1 MKKLK
6 ITENLEHEV
15 LHELYLAKDKEC
27 EGEFELKAV
36 LLDEEGDPINCT
48 FNNDGCVTI
57 DTSDI
62 TYTVLSVENLD
73 MLWDL
78 ILESQE
84 YFAKELAKELK
95 REKKTSKK

>member
-15 LHELYLAKDKEC
+15 LHQLYLAKNKEF

-36 LLDEEGDPINCT
+36 LMDEEGDPINCT
-48 FNNDGCVTI
+48 FNNDFCVNI

-62 TYTVLSVENLD
+62 TYMTLSVENLD

-84 YFAKELAKELK
+84 YFVKEHAKELK
-95 REKKTSKK
+95 KINNKH